1 MAAVTLLQEPDAAR
15 PPIAPAVL
23 AGVAAMT
30 FVGSSVAVSAVLT
43 DAPLATA
50 QALRYGL
57 ACLLLLAFAR
67 AAGRRIVRPR
77 GREWAWLVGVVGTGM
92 VLFNVALV
100 RGSPHAEP
108 AVIGVAVASVPVL
121 LAVLGPVLEGRRP
134 RPVVLLAA
142 GVVTLGAALVT
153 GTGRSDAAGLVWAVV
168 VLLCEAG
175 FTLLAVPVLARHGAW
190 GVSVHT
196 TWLAALVFG
205 VLGLVVDGPRA
216 TAQLTGPHLAA
227 VAALAVGTT
236 AVAFVL
242 WYAAVGRLGSA
253 RAGLLTGVAPVAAA
267 LVGVAMGAP
276 APGPLVW
283 VGMGVVAAG
292 LALGLRAGDQHAPR
306 AASLMIGR
314 RPSGAVDQLTAPSGG
329 G

>member
-1 MAAVTLLQEPDAAR
+1 MAAVTAIQEPASLRSR
-15 PPIAPAVL
+15 PPTAPAVL
-23 AGVAAMT
+23 AGVGAMT
-30 FVGSSVAVSAVLT
+30 FVGSSVAISAVLA
-43 DAPLATA
+43 DAPLLTA
-50 QALRYGL
+50 QALRYAL

-67 AAGRRIVRPR
+67 LAGRRVVRPR
-77 GREWAWLVGVVGTGM
+77 GREWAWLLGVVATGM

-100 RGSPHAEP
+100 RGSLHAEP

-121 LAVLGPVLEGRRP
+121 LAVLGPLLEGRRP
-134 RPVVLLAA
+134 RPVVLVAA
-142 GVVTLGAALVT
+142 VVVTLGAALVQ
-153 GTGRSDAAGLVWAVV
+153 GTGRSDATGLGWAVV

-216 TAQLTGPHLAA
+216 ALQLTGEHLAA

-283 VGMGVVAAG
+283 LGIGVVATG
-292 LALGLRAGDQHAPR
+292 LALGLHGGRGDG
-306 AASLMIGR
+306 ASTR
-314 RPSGAVDQLTAPSGG
+314 RGLPP
-329 G
+329 